1 MSLCPLC
8 SSQSELFYNDEFF
21 LCPTCGGIFKNQ
33 ELLLDAK
40 DEKERYELHSDDVND
55 LGYQKFVSPITTNVF
70 NDFKKENCGLDF
82 GSGNSKIVAT
92 VLENESYN
100 VKVYDP
106 FFAPILEN
114 LKEKYDYITS
124 CEVIEHFNNPQ
135 KEFALLQSLLKEG
148 GKLYCMTHLYD
159 ESIDFSKWYYK
170 NDPTHI
176 FIYQA
181 KTVEFIKNHFG
192 FSDATIEKRLI
203 VWSV

>member
-8 SSQSELFYNDEFF
+8 SSKSELFYKEEFF
-21 LCPTCGGIFKNQ
+21 QCSTCKGIFKNPKFF
-33 ELLLDAK
+33 LDENK
-40 DEKERYELHSDDVND
+40 EKERYELHSDDAEDV
-55 LGYQKFVSPITTNVF
+55 GYQTFVSPIKKSVMD
-70 NDFKKENCGLDF
+70 DFTKEALGLDF
-82 GSGNSKIVAT
+82 GSGSSQIVAK
-92 VLENESYN
+92 VLQSEGYV
-100 VKVYDP
+100 VKIYDP

-124 CEVIEHFNNPQ
+124 CEVIEHFNNPH
-135 KEFALLQSLLKEG
+135 KEFVLLQSLLKED

-181 KTVEFIKNHFG
+181 RTVEFIKNNFG
-192 FSDATIEKRLI
+192 FSDFRIDKRLI
-203 VWSV
+203 TFTK